1 MVPAS
6 NNNTNVSNYNNRRS
20 DNWLPSFFNEF
31 FNDDFNW
38 LGRTNKSTP
47 AINVVE
53 SDKDY
58 KVEVAVPGVKK
69 EDCKIRLNDDIM
81 TISVEKEQKPDE
93 ENAKHYLRQEF
104 SYSKFEQ
111 SFTLPEDVNQKEIRA
126 EVKDGVLN
134 ISLPKQEPKK
144 EEDKW
149 QNVEIQ

>member
-1 MVPAS
+1 MVGSHQQVDP
-6 NNNTNVSNYNNRRS
+6 
-20 DNWLPSFFNEF
+20 
-31 FNDDFNW
+31 
-38 LGRTNKSTP
+38 G
-47 AINVVE
+47 INVVE

-58 KVEVAVPGVKK
+58 KVEVAVLIVKK

-81 TISVEKEQKPDE
+81 TISVEKEQKPED

>member
-6 NNNTNVSNYNNRRS
+6 NYNSNKACNYNRRA
-20 DNWLPSFFNEF
+20 DAWLPSFFNDF
-31 FNDDFNW
+31 FSDDFDW

-53 SDKDY
+53 SEKAYD
-58 KVEVAVPGVKK
+58 VEVAVPGITK
-69 EDCKIRLNDDIM
+69 EDCKVKLSDDTM
-81 TISVEKEQKPDE
+81 TISVEKEQKAE
-93 ENAKHYLRQEF
+93 ENKDKHYLRQEF

-111 SFTLPEDVNQKEIRA
+111 SFTLPEDVNAKEIRA

-134 ISLPKQEPKK
+134 ITLPKQEPKK

-149 QNVEIQ
+149 QNVEIH